1 MKKIAFRREDLANAS
16 PFIEE
21 DFGFPHTMPTTPAEL
36 AANEEADKKGAEML
50 GRLIVF
56 GMALMAL
63 IALGVHF
70 WFRQ

>member
-1 MKKIAFRREDLANAS
+1 MKHTTSEPMIAD
-16 PFIEE
+16 

-36 AANEEADKKGAEML
+36 EANREADRKGPEML

-56 GMALMAL
+56 GTVAMAL

>member
-1 MKKIAFRREDLANAS
+1 MRNTTPEPTVDA
-16 PFIEE
+16 

-56 GMALMAL
+56 GTVLMAL

-70 WFRQ
+70 YFKTHQ

>member
-1 MKKIAFRREDLANAS
+1 MRNTTPEPLIDQE
-16 PFIEE
+16 
-21 DFGFPHTMPTTPAEL
+21 FGFPHTMPTTPAEL
-36 AANEEADKKGAEML
+36 EANREADRKGPEML

-56 GMALMAL
+56 GTVLMAL

>member
-1 MKKIAFRREDLANAS
+1 MNKPPTN
-16 PFIEE
+16 PFLDE

-56 GMALMAL
+56 GTVLMAL

-70 WFRQ
+70 YFRGQA